1 MSFSHNLYKEKQA
14 MARKYDEIKWL
25 AQATA
30 QDLSADTEKWK
41 GFLTTAGRL
50 YRYPFMD
57 QLLIYAQRPD
67 ATACAELET
76 WNQKMNCWVNRGS
89 KGIALLDE
97 SSGRPRL
104 RYVFDV
110 SNVHPGWNVG
120 RLPYIWQVRERNEQT
135 VLNRLENIYGK
146 TDENRPFGDRLV
158 ELAHRIADDYYRDV
172 MPDLQD
178 RVDGSFLYGYDE
190 LNLEMRLQDTMRDSI
205 AYTLLT
211 RCGVDTELY
220 DFDFRYLHEFSDVKT
235 LSVLGNAV
243 SEMTEPVL
251 MEIGRAVTAQERH
264 IARYG
269 EVERQTENISQ
280 AVEKSQN
287 SLANEAQNEYNALKR
302 ESERQGDIS
311 TDDYEKGE
319 SANISEQGGNDH
331 GTDLHAERG
340 LSDPEPDREQRA
352 GGTLNEVRTNAEELS
367 EGTSERNLQ
376 RDDVRGESE
385 GALPDDSEAGRG
397 EDGSSDRSDGEVT
410 GSERSPES
418 IRPDEVGGSDEQHPG
433 IGGGDSFIGADL
445 QLNPPDAEPE
455 QLNMF
460 DLFPSFAE
468 QVGTIAAAEA
478 SVKTKAP
485 AVFALKDEQLLDI
498 IR

>member
-1 MSFSHNLYKEKQA
+1 

-30 QDLSADTEKWK
+30 QDLSADAEKWK

-146 TDENRPFGDRLV
+146 TDESRPFGDRLV

-178 RVDGSFLYGYDE
+178 RVDGSFLYGY
-190 LNLEMRLQDTMRDSI
+190 
-205 AYTLLT
+205 A
-211 RCGVDTELY
+211 
-220 DFDFRYLHEFSDVKT
+220 
-235 LSVLGNAV
+235 
-243 SEMTEPVL
+243 
-251 MEIGRAVTAQERH
+251 
-264 IARYG
+264 
-269 EVERQTENISQ
+269 
-280 AVEKSQN
+280 
-287 SLANEAQNEYNALKR
+287 
-302 ESERQGDIS
+302 
-311 TDDYEKGE
+311 
-319 SANISEQGGNDH
+319 
-331 GTDLHAERG
+331 GTD
-340 LSDPEPDREQRA
+340 
-352 GGTLNEVRTNAEELS
+352 
-367 EGTSERNLQ
+367 
-376 RDDVRGESE
+376 
-385 GALPDDSEAGRG
+385 
-397 EDGSSDRSDGEVT
+397 
-410 GSERSPES
+410 
-418 IRPDEVGGSDEQHPG
+418 
-433 IGGGDSFIGADL
+433 F
-445 QLNPPDAEPE
+445 
-455 QLNMF
+455 
-460 DLFPSFAE
+460 
-468 QVGTIAAAEA
+468 
-478 SVKTKAP
+478 
-485 AVFALKDEQLLDI
+485 
-498 IR
+498 